1 MTLPSSSSYLTVTP
15 PLLVLGMGALA
26 SIVVSGTSGNTS
38 GNNLS
43 LMSGLILAVIIL
55 TALCIHWAKRRH
67 GQALA
72 AWQAQITSQASDEAI
87 MASASSSTGFDRSVV
102 DLCQGVLPI
111 WKGQVDLA
119 RTHTEESVTAA
130 TIRFAGILQRIE
142 AAVSTSTPGKS
153 SDFSQLLQESHAE
166 LNALINT
173 LRSALDSKQKMLNEL
188 DDMARFIDDLKQMAA
203 DVGEI
208 AKQTNLL
215 ALNAAIE
222 AARAG
227 EVGRG
232 FAVVADEVRKLS
244 NLSGDTG
251 RRIGETVGTVTQA
264 MASTVELSRKYA
276 RDEDAMLA
284 SSEKTIDGVMTRFS
298 QATGELE
305 HSAMHMREE
314 SQAVGMEISEVLQA
328 LQFQDRVNQ
337 ILSHVCNDLDKL
349 SEDLRHQTS
358 PIDVHHWL
366 DSLSRTYT
374 MPEQFSVHHGQGAE
388 RKTAAA
394 ASSGDITFF

>member
-1 MTLPSSSSYLTVTP
+1 MHAQTAYQTTIPTH
-15 PLLVLGMGALA
+15 LVLGVAAVLGIVLSAESPEWMPWLVLA
-26 SIVVSGTSGNTS
+26 
-38 GNNLS
+38 
-43 LMSGLILAVIIL
+43 MLILMAACLYWGAQRVAAVRAGEL
-55 TALCIHWAKRRH
+55 TAATGGTADAAIT
-67 GQALA
+67 QAVP
-72 AWQAQITSQASDEAI
+72 
-87 MASASSSTGFDRSVV
+87 GFERSVV
-102 DLCQGVLPI
+102 DLCSSVLPI
-111 WKGQVDLA
+111 WQGQVGLA
-119 RTHTEESVTAA
+119 RAHTEESVTAA
-130 TIRFAGILQRIE
+130 SIRFADILQRIE
-142 AAVSTSTPGKS
+142 ATVSTAAGGQEGG
-153 SDFSQLLQESHAE
+153 FAELLQDSHRE

-173 LRSALDSKQKMLNEL
+173 LRSALVSKQKMLNEL
-188 DDMARFIDDLKQMAA
+188 DDMARFIDDLKQMAT

-251 RRIGETVGTVTQA
+251 RRIGETVGTVTQV

-298 QATGELE
+298 QATSTLE
-305 HSAMHMREE
+305 QSASHMREE
-314 SQAVGMEISEVLQA
+314 SQAVGTEISEVLQA

-337 ILSHVCNDLDKL
+337 VLHHVCDDLDKL
-349 SEDLRHQTS
+349 AQEIKQHAQQGDASA
-358 PIDVHHWL
+358 IDVPRWL
-366 DSLSRTYT
+366 DTLSRTYT
-374 MPEQFSVHHGQGAE
+374 MPEQLSVHHGS
-388 RKTAAA
+388 RYKPAAA
-394 ASSGDITFF
+394 KSGDITFF